1 MDFDRVRSEY
11 SILTIMAKLGCD
23 MTHKGYMYKAPFR
36 EDRNPS
42 MHVDERRN
50 MWCDYGSILPDGRRA
65 GGGNIELVRLMFGL
79 NSNKEAAEK
88 IIDICG
94 GLVERYSQP
103 KTVKRE
109 SEKKPGIEVIG
120 SLNMISNRAL
130 RNYLRGRGINPDL
143 ASLWCDEV
151 DFRIGSSDS
160 RMFAIGFRNDRQG
173 YVLRNSFFKGT
184 NVNSISTIV
193 NSSTVEE
200 AAWKNRP
207 TAQICP
213 DAGDGKVMVFE
224 GFMDYL
230 SLLTMRGVNKLDCDC
245 IVLNSTVNVGEA
257 ISFLRKHERIE
268 CWLDNDDA
276 GRQCLKFIQDRCG
289 EENVAD
295 MSQTYCRNNDLNDYL
310 TRTIK
315 ENELQHRKLGKGL

>member
-1 MDFDRVRSEY
+1 MVDG
-11 SILTIMAKLGCD
+11 LGGAAEFGTDCLEVEVVEL
-23 MTHKGYMYKAPFR
+23 HL
-36 EDRNPS
+36 
-42 MHVDERRN
+42 DEEE
-50 MWCDYGSILPDGRRA
+50 
-65 GGGNIELVRLMFGL
+65 IELLGWVQHIQNGICSCPRRCLVVGIGEHHL
-79 NSNKEAAEK
+79 HIVAE
-88 IIDICG
+88 
-94 GLVERYSQP
+94 V
-103 KTVKRE
+103 
-109 SEKKPGIEVIG
+109 VI
-120 SLNMISNRAL
+120 
-130 RNYLRGRGINPDL
+130 YPDL

-173 YVLRNSFFKGT
+173 YVLRTSFFKGT

-193 NSSTVEE
+193 NGAMV
-200 AAWKNRP
+200 WKNRP
-207 TAQICP
+207 TAPICP
-213 DAGDGKVMVFE
+213 DAGDVKVMVFE

-245 IVLNSTVNVGEA
+245 VVLNSTVNVGEA